1 MNLKNQNVEIAMDW
15 LGQHAEDPDL
25 NDPLLIVGQSGDGD
39 LKKPYNGNLSK
50 EERIKIAEEKIK
62 AGRIRRAAE
71 EKSMKVE

>member
-25 NDPLLIVGQSGDGD
+25 NDPLLIVGQSGEGD
-39 LKKPYNGNLSK
+39 LNKPYNGNLSK

-62 AGRIRRAAE
+62 ANRIRRAHE
-71 EKSMKVE
+71 EKINK